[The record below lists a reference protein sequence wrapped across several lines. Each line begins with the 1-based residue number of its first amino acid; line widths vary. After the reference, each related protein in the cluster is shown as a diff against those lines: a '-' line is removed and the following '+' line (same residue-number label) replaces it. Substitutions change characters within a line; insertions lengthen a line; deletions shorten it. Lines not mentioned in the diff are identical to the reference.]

1 MPRPTDTATPGQPA
15 GRRHALR
22 TIAAAVAAPAAG
34 SLAALAAPARAAAW
48 PTRTVRLIVGFPGG
62 STPDL
67 SARALSD
74 PLAQA
79 LGQPV
84 VVENRPG
91 AGGNIATDLVA
102 KATDDH
108 TLGIVINGNLTS
120 AKALFPKLPYDP
132 ERDLVPLSLLTVSPL
147 VLVTNTD
154 KPEGAGWFTAARASG
169 DRWSYGS
176 VGVGSLGHLG
186 MELLKGRVSG
196 WRAQHVPFNGNPQ
209 VLTALASGEI
219 QAALVPP
226 GLALSQVRAGR
237 VRAVG
242 LTSAGRSA
250 LAPEIGTLAEAG
262 LGAPFELEV
271 WNGLVGPASLS
282 RQALARLDGLAG
294 RLVRDPAVRQKL
306 FAAGW
311 TPVGTTA
318 DGLRDRVRDETAQ
331 MTRVIAERGIRLE

>member
-1 MPRPTDTATPGQPA
+1 MPQTPDIVIPARTA

-22 TIAAAVAAPAAG
+22 TIAAAVTAPAAG
-34 SLAALAAPARAAAW
+34 TLAALAGPARAADW
-48 PTRTVRLIVGFPGG
+48 PSRTLRLIVGFPGG

-67 SARALSD
+67 TARALSE
-74 PLAQA
+74 PLAQT
-79 LGQPV
+79 LGQAV
-84 VVENRPG
+84 IVENRPG
-91 AGGNIATDLVA
+91 AGGNIAADLVA

-154 KPEGAGWFTAARASG
+154 KPEGAAWFAAARASG

-186 MELLKGRVSG
+186 MELLMGRVSG

-209 VLTALASGEI
+209 VLTALAAGEI

-242 LTSAGRSA
+242 LTSTGRST
-250 LAPEIGTLAEAG
+250 LAPELGTLAEAG

-282 RQALARLDGLAG
+282 RPARARLDGLAG
-294 RLVRDPAVRQKL
+294 RLVRDPGVRQKL
-306 FAAGW
+306 FVAGW

-318 DGLRDRVRDETAQ
+318 EGFRDRVREETSQ
-331 MTRVIAERGIRLE
+331 MARVIAARGIRLE